1 MTESKPWRPNILLYY
16 AESSRYSQAKFQDSL
31 TLPFEQVLPE
41 AVIQKIKEQG
51 YHRDTLYTDCDLM
64 GMDVTGALTKV

>member
-41 AVIQKIKEQG
+41 AVIQKILKEQG
-51 YHRDTLYTDCDLM
+51 ELSPDTLYTDCDLM
-64 GMDVTGALTKV
+64 GMDVTGARL